1 MASDPHKE
9 KKKIMQELA
18 TAKKLL
24 AAYKEFEEERSKVQ
38 NALQDSEQRFRNIIE
53 ASPLGIHM
61 YDLNESG
68 ELIFQ
73 GANPAADRILG
84 VDNSQFVGK
93 SIEAAF
99 PPLKDTEIPTRY
111 KEVAKQGTL
120 WQTQHINYEDE
131 VISGAFEVYAFPIM
145 PGSMAAM
152 FLDITRFLQ
161 TEEALRRERDL
172 ITNIAKTS
180 PVGIV
185 VLNKKGKIS
194 FANAQAEKVLGI
206 SRDSM
211 TSLTYNDPEWHI
223 TSMDGSPLPD
233 KQLPFQIVKRTGKS
247 VFDCRHAIQWPSG
260 HRILLSINAAPL
272 LDDNNQFSGM
282 VGTVTDI
289 TQQVMAEKD
298 LRFTQFSID
307 RTSEPAFWMGE
318 DAHFIYVNEA
328 AWRSLGYTKEELLSM
343 TVHDIDPQFTKKN
356 WPSHWQRVKA
366 EGSFTIESRHKT
378 KDGRIFPVEITVNYL
393 EFEGQ
398 EYNCAFARDIS
409 QRKEA
414 EEALKASEEQYRHL
428 VQHSNDAIYLL
439 YNRKFILIN
448 EQFKKMLHVTEA
460 YLNRPDFDFM
470 ELVAPQSRALVEER
484 NRLVAKGGSV
494 SPRYTF
500 TALSRD
506 GRQIEVEASVSYINY
521 KEGVATQGI
530 IRDLSE
536 RKKLEEKLRQAHKME
551 ALGTLAG
558 GIAHNFNNILMG
570 IQGRTSLMLM
580 QKDSTSPDYEHL
592 KGIEEYVMSAAEL
605 TKQLLGFARGG
616 KYEVTPLHI
625 NTLLKKSAKMFGSTK
640 KEVEIEENYQK
651 GLWATEVDV
660 GQMEQVFLNL
670 FVNAWQ
676 AMPGGGKLSI
686 STTNIR
692 LSEKEARPMGRK
704 TGRYVKITISDNGV
718 GMDAATTQRIFDP
731 FFTTKEMGRGTGL
744 GLATVYG
751 ILQNHGG
758 FVTVDSQKGMGT
770 TFNLFLP
777 ASRKKPYTK
786 PKSAT
791 STKKGKETIL
801 LVDDEEMILEV
812 TSSMLQ
818 QAGYQVIMTRSGR
831 EALKI
836 YEKKGS
842 DIHLVILDMVMP
854 EMSGGKTY
862 DLLKEMSPQIKV
874 LLSSGYSMNEQAS
887 QILKRGCNG
896 FIQKPFNS
904 KELTGKIRKI
914 LDS

>member
-1 MASDPHKE
+1 
-9 KKKIMQELA
+9 
-18 TAKKLL
+18 
-24 AAYKEFEEERSKVQ
+24 
-38 NALQDSEQRFRNIIE
+38 
-53 ASPLGIHM
+53 
-61 YDLNESG
+61 
-68 ELIFQ
+68 
-73 GANPAADRILG
+73 
-84 VDNSQFVGK
+84 
-93 SIEAAF
+93 
-99 PPLKDTEIPTRY
+99 
-111 KEVAKQGTL
+111 
-120 WQTQHINYEDE
+120 
-131 VISGAFEVYAFPIM
+131 
-145 PGSMAAM
+145 M
-152 FLDITRFLQ
+152 FLDITKFLQ
-161 TEEALRRERDL
+161 TQEALRRERDL
-172 ITNIAKTS
+172 ITNITKTS

-185 VLNKKGKIS
+185 VLNKQGMIS

-206 SRDSM
+206 SKDSM

-223 TSMDGSPLPD
+223 TSIDGSPFPE
-233 KQLPFQIVKRTGKS
+233 KKFPFQIVRRTGKS
-247 VFDCRHAIQWPSG
+247 VFDCRHAIQWPDG
-260 HRILLSINAAPL
+260 KRILLSINAAPL
-272 LDDNNQFSGM
+272 QDDKNRFAGM

-318 DAHFIYVNEA
+318 DACFIYVNQA
-328 AWRSLGYTKEELLSM
+328 ACLSLGYTKKELLAL
-343 TVHDIDPQFTKKN
+343 TVHDVDPSFPKKI
-356 WPSHWQRVKA
+356 WIKHWQKVKA
-366 EGSFTIESRHKT
+366 EGSFTMESRHKT

-393 EFEGQ
+393 EFEGK

-414 EEALKASEEQYRHL
+414 EEALRASEEQYRHL
-428 VQHSNDAIYLL
+428 IQHSNDAIYLL

-448 EQFKKMLHVTEA
+448 EQFKRMLNVTEE
-460 YLNRPDFDFM
+460 YLNRPNFDFM
-470 ELVAPQSRALVEER
+470 ELIAPQSRALVEER
-484 NRLVAKGGSV
+484 NRSLARGVTV
-494 SPRYTF
+494 TPRYTF

-506 GRQIEVEASVSYINY
+506 GREIEVEASVSYVKY
-521 KEGVATQGI
+521 KDGVATQGI

-580 QKDSTSPDYEHL
+580 HKDTTSPDYEHL

-625 NTLLKKSAKMFGSTK
+625 NTLLKKSARMFGSTK

-651 GLWATEVDV
+651 GLWATEVDI

-676 AMPGGGKLSI
+676 AMPGGGRLVI
-686 STTNIR
+686 STNNIR
-692 LSEKEARPMGRK
+692 LSEKEARPMGK
-704 TGRYVKITISDNGV
+704 KAGRYVKITICDNGV
-718 GMDAATTQRIFDP
+718 GMDAATTERIFDP

-758 FVTVDSQKGMGT
+758 FVTVESEKGLGT

-777 ASRKKPYTK
+777 ASRKKPQTK

-791 STKKGKETIL
+791 ATKKGKETIL

-818 QAGYQVIMTRSGR
+818 QAGYKVFMTRSGQ
-831 EALKI
+831 EALEVYK
-836 YEKKGS
+836 KKGS
-842 DIHLVILDMVMP
+842 GIHLVILDMVMP

-862 DLLKEMSPQIKV
+862 DRLKELSPEIKV

-914 LDS
+914 LDA